1 LVGQIPGELCH
12 ADEIDR
18 SGFGDRTGRY
28 VALAGFG
35 GKTREEHNGRNRR
48 VRPVLRTLYF
58 RLRSVQ
64 LVRRV
69 YVHQRS
75 IDTGA
80 VLALLSAERALS
92 GAALLR
98 AIARS
103 SHTTMSKNFSVQRA
117 RNW

>member
-12 ADEIDR
+12 ADENDR

-35 GKTREEHNGRNRR
+35 GKTCEEHNGKNRR

-64 LVRRV
+64 LVHRV

-92 GAALLR
+92 GAALLE
-98 AIARS
+98 ATGRS
-103 SHTTMSKNFSVQRA
+103 CLATNVE
-117 RNW
+117 NI